1 MSDLFKSAIGYF
13 SNSNIGVPDNDFVG
27 QEVEIGNVKLRV
39 KRVIA
44 EGGFAFVFVA
54 QDPNS
59 GKEYALKRLMAA
71 DEEANKNIIQ
81 EINILK
87 RLSGHPN
94 ILQFLSAS
102 FIDKD
107 KTAHGMKEY
116 LLVTELCVGGSLVDV
131 LKARVKPLPPDVVCR
146 IIYQACRAVQH
157 MHSQEPPITHRDL
170 KIENLLLGSDGLLKL
185 CDFGS
190 STAQS
195 WAVDVTW
202 SAAQRSLLEDEMGRF
217 TTPMYRAPEMLD
229 TWSNYPIGPPSDVWA
244 LGCIIYMLCFMKHPF
259 EDSAKLRIINANFV
273 IPAETTYQDFHPI
286 IRSCLKVNPAERA
299 SVADVLGQVAAVAD
313 TRGFN
318 LKEPLNLEGK
328 RLDAASVAQYQ
339 QQAQTAQPGAP
350 GQSPS
355 APPRTSSNSTPPQ
368 KPLPPRPA
376 SSPARQPSPT
386 PQQQTPSQRFPG
398 PQMAPGSG
406 GGLFSSIKGGAG
418 SFLKNLKDTST
429 KVMHTVQQS
438 IARSDLD
445 LSYITSRLLVMPYPA
460 EGLETAY
467 RTNNAEDI
475 RALLEARHMGRY
487 CIYNVSGRSY
497 LPGRLGSGRVTDC
510 CWPGGPLHRTPSLSA
525 IYKTCCEMQI
535 FLEADPKNVCVVHC
549 TDGKANS
556 ALLTCAFLIFV
567 DLFERP
573 EDAAQMFAVKRMP
586 PCLRP
591 SHMRY
596 LHYFS
601 SVLKPSPTNSLPL
614 VPHSRPITLSNVTL
628 QPVPLFTKVRDGCRP
643 FIEVHQGDD
652 RVLSTMQDY
661 ERMRLFN
668 VTEGKITIPLN
679 VTLIGDI
686 TIVAYHARNM
696 LGGVMSQG
704 KPTGIKIAQ
713 VQFHSGFIQESET
726 SLTFNRNNLD
736 DMADPEHYQDK
747 FEVLVQISV
756 GSSQQQPSQHP
767 LWESHASRNAT
778 TELLFSSRI
787 ERDEC
792 FDSFVTRPATAPRNH
807 NTTPPPRPSSR
818 PPPPKPPPP
827 QIESN
832 DVKQYSDTLPKAQAP
847 SECVDTHAEEE
858 ADLLNLGGSSA
869 GLSSAVSSDISERKT
884 KGVDLLNEGISDSSN
899 VDLLGGFVSAPT
911 AGTVP
916 TPSQPRG
923 FLDELLESS
932 IPTAS
937 QGIQAAQNAPKPT
950 EPNIILD
957 PFGTSSQGFMN
968 GASNPSAGSSMGG
981 IPPMSAGI
989 GGINS
994 SFMKPQ
1000 PQSSPLVSPAG
1011 STPRNGSTPNLD
1023 NGKRDPFA
1031 DLGNLGATL
1040 GASGSPAPAGSWPA
1054 GGSKPTSPMNGS
1066 PQHRSTNWN
1075 AAQGATSPMP
1085 GMTPTGTPVHQM
1097 KSPMDGPSRPDYSRS
1112 HFDTAFKPSDP
1123 AKGKSG
1129 GKGSEDVF
1137 GDLLGS
1143 QGYEFSAKR
1152 DAGPRTIN
1160 EMRKEELV
1168 RDVDPETLKI
1178 MEWKEGKKNN
1188 IRALLCSMHMVL
1200 WEDAKWNKVE
1210 MHQLV
1215 SAADVKKAY
1224 RKACLAVHPDKQMGT
1239 LNENMAKLVFMELNN
1254 AWSDFENDAGQQN
1267 MFG

>member
-13 SNSNIGVPDNDFVG
+13 SNSNTDHIDNDFVG
-27 QEVEIGNVKLRV
+27 HEVEIGNVKLRV

-116 LLVTELCVGGSLVDV
+116 LLVTELCAGGSLVDV
-131 LKARVKPLPPDVVCR
+131 LKARTKPLPPDVVCR
-146 IIYQACRAVQH
+146 IVYQACRAVQH

-190 STAQS
+190 STAQT
-195 WAVDVTW
+195 WNVDVSW

-229 TWSNYPIGPPSDVWA
+229 TWSNYPIGPASDVWA
-244 LGCIIYMLCFMKHPF
+244 LGCIVYMLCFMKHPF

-273 IPAETTYQDFHPI
+273 IPAETTYQDFHSI

-339 QQAQTAQPGAP
+339 QQAQTQA

-376 SSPARQPSPT
+376 VSPARQPSPT
-386 PQQQTPSQRFPG
+386 PQHHTPPQRFSG
-398 PQMAPGSG
+398 PQMTPGSG

-497 LPGRLGSGRVTDC
+497 PPGRLGSGRVTDC
-510 CWPGGPLHRTPSLSA
+510 CWPGGPLHRTPSLSS
-525 IYKTCCEMQI
+525 IYKICCDMQI
-535 FLEADPKNVCVVHC
+535 FLEADSKNVCVVHC

-556 ALLTCAFLIFV
+556 ALLICAFLIFV

-586 PCLRP
+586 PSIRP

-601 SVLKPSPTNSLPL
+601 AVLKPSPTNSIPL
-614 VPHSRPITLSNVTL
+614 IPHSRPITLANVTL
-628 QPVPLFTKVRDGCRP
+628 QPIPLFTKVRDGCRP

-668 VTEGKITIPLN
+668 VTEGRITIPLN

-713 VQFHSGFIQESET
+713 VQFHSGFIQENET
-726 SLTFNRNNLD
+726 SLTFNRNVLD

-756 GSSQQQPSQHP
+756 GSNPQQPSQRP
-767 LWESHASRNAT
+767 LWESHASRNASV
-778 TELLFSSRI
+778 ELLFSSRI

-792 FDSFVTRPATAPRNH
+792 FDSFVTRPATAPRNQ
-807 NTTPPPRPSSR
+807 NNTPPPRPSSR

-827 QIESN
+827 HIETN
-832 DVKQYSDTLPKAQAP
+832 NVQEFSDTVPQEPPEGVESHL
-847 SECVDTHAEEE
+847 EEE
-858 ADLLNLGGSSA
+858 ADLLNLGGGNAASST
-869 GLSSAVSSDISERKT
+869 STSIDTVSGNT
-884 KGVDLLNEGISDSSN
+884 HGVDLLNIAEGISDSSN
-899 VDLLGGFVSAPT
+899 VDLLGGFVSGST
-911 AGTVP
+911 SSNVP
-916 TPSQPRG
+916 TPSQSRG

-932 IPTAS
+932 MSTSPNS
-937 QGIQAAQNAPKPT
+937 QQKSQAAPTPQKPT
-950 EPNIILD
+950 EPSIMLD
-957 PFGTSSQGFMN
+957 PFGASSQSFIN
-968 GASNPSAGSSMGG
+968 GMTNSATASSVGG
-981 IPPMSAGI
+981 VSAGI

-994 SFMKPQ
+994 TFMKPQ
-1000 PQSSPLVSPAG
+1000 QQSSPLVSPAG
-1011 STPRNGSTPNLD
+1011 SMPRNGSTPNLD

-1040 GASGSPAPAGSWPA
+1040 GASSSPASGWAT

-1112 HFDTAFKPSDP
+1112 HFDTAFKPSDSGKGKAG
-1123 AKGKSG
+1123 AKGSG
-1129 GKGSEDVF
+1129 DVF

-1143 QGYEFSAKR
+1143 QGYEFSTKR

-1168 RDVDPETLKI
+1168 REMDPETLKI

-1200 WEDAKWNKVE
+1200 WDDAKWNKVE

-1239 LNENMAKLVFMELNN
+1239 PNENMAKLVFMELNN

>member
-1 MSDLFKSAIGYF
+1 MSDLFKSAFGYF
-13 SNSNIGVPDNDFVG
+13 SNSNTGAPDNDFVG
-27 QEVEIGNVKLRV
+27 QEVEIGSVKLRV

-54 QDPNS
+54 QDPNT

-81 EINILK
+81 EINVLK
-87 RLSGHPN
+87 KLSGHPN
-94 ILQFLSAS
+94 ILQYLSAS

-107 KTAHGMKEY
+107 KTGHGMKEY

-131 LKARVKPLPPDVVCR
+131 LKARSKALPPDVVCR
-146 IIYQACRAVQH
+146 LFYQTCRAVQH

-170 KIENLLLGSDGLLKL
+170 KIENLLLGADGVLKL

-190 STAQS
+190 ATAQT
-195 WAVDVTW
+195 WIVDVNWT
-202 SAAQRSLLEDEMGRF
+202 AAQRSLLEDEMGRF

-229 TWSNYPIGPPSDVWA
+229 TWSNYPIGPSSDVWA
-244 LGCIIYMLCFMKHPF
+244 LGCILYMLCFMKHPF

-273 IPAETTYQDFHPI
+273 IPSETIYQDFHPI
-286 IRSCLKVNPAERA
+286 IRSCLKVNPVERA
-299 SVADVLGQVAAVAD
+299 TVADVLGQVAAIAE

-339 QQAQTAQPGAP
+339 QSSTLQPQAPQPGQ
-350 GQSPS
+350 GPS
-355 APPRTSSNSTPPQ
+355 APPRTSSTSSMPPQ

-376 SSPARQPSPT
+376 ASPARQPSPT
-386 PQQQTPSQRFPG
+386 FQHQTPPTQRFPG
-398 PQMAPGSG
+398 PQMAPGGG

-418 SFLKNLKDTST
+418 SFLKNLKDTSS
-429 KVMHTVQQS
+429 KVINTVQQS

-445 LSYITSRLLVMPYPA
+445 LSYISSRLLVMPYPA

-497 LPGRLGSGRVTDC
+497 PPGRLGSGRVIDC
-510 CWPGGPLHRTPSLSA
+510 CWPGGPLYRTPSLSA
-525 IYKTCCEMQI
+525 IYKICCDMQI
-535 FLEADPKNVCVVHC
+535 FLEADTKNVCVVHC

-556 ALLTCAFLIFV
+556 ALLVCAFLIFV
-567 DLFERP
+567 DLFGKP
-573 EDAAQMFAVKRMP
+573 EDAAQLFAVKRMP
-586 PCLRP
+586 PSLRP
-591 SHMRY
+591 SHIRY
-596 LHYFS
+596 LNYFAT
-601 SVLKPSPTNSLPL
+601 VLKPNPSNGMPQI
-614 VPHSRPITLSNVTL
+614 PHNKPITLATVTL
-628 QPVPLFTKVRDGCRP
+628 QPVPLFTKIRDGCRP
-643 FIEVHQGDD
+643 FIEVYEGDE
-652 RVLSTMQDY
+652 RVLTNIQDY

-668 VTEGKITIPLN
+668 ITEGRVTIPVNIKLLGD
-679 VTLIGDI
+679 VTII
-686 TIVAYHARNM
+686 AYHARNM

-713 VQFHSGFIQESET
+713 VQFHTGFVKDNET
-726 SLTFNRNNLD
+726 SMVFSRNSLD
-736 DMADPEHYQDK
+736 DMADPEHYQEK
-747 FEVLVQISV
+747 FEVVIHLNVESE
-756 GSSQQQPSQHP
+756 QQPLAQRP
-767 LWESHASRNAT
+767 LWESHSSRNLSPD
-778 TELLFSSRI
+778 LLFSSRI

-792 FDSFVTRPATAPRNH
+792 FDSFVSRPATAPRNQS
-807 NTTPPPRPSSR
+807 NTPPPRPSTR

-827 QIESN
+827 HIESN
-832 DVKQYSDTLPKAQAP
+832 NIKECSNIESQLPPEK
-847 SECVDTHAEEE
+847 SELPEEQE
-858 ADLLNLGGSSA
+858 ADLLNLGAGSSSVPSKDSCTEKA
-869 GLSSAVSSDISERKT
+869 QGL
-884 KGVDLLNEGISDSSN
+884 DLLNMAAGVSDSSN
-899 VDLLGGFVSAPT
+899 VDLLGGFGSAPNT
-911 AGTVP
+911 NATSVP
-916 TPSQPRG
+916 SNQPRG
-923 FLDELLESS
+923 FLDDLLASS
-932 IPTAS
+932 VSAP
-937 QGIQAAQNAPKPT
+937 QQAAQAAHTPQKPSG
-950 EPNIILD
+950 PDIMLD
-957 PFGTSSQGFMN
+957 PFGSSSQNFMGCSN
-968 GASNPSAGSSMGG
+968 GITTMGG
-981 IPPMSAGI
+981 VPAMGAGMQ
-989 GGINS
+989 GINS
-994 SFMKPQ
+994 NFMKPQ
-1000 PQSSPLVSPAG
+1000 QQSSPMLSPAG
-1011 STPRNGSTPNLD
+1011 SMPRNASTPNLD

-1031 DLGNLGATL
+1031 DLGNLGTSL
-1040 GASGSPAPAGSWPA
+1040 GAGSGAGNNWGA
-1054 GGSKPTSPMNGS
+1054 NGSKPTSPMNGS

-1075 AAQGATSPMP
+1075 TSQGAASPMP
-1085 GMTPTGTPVHQM
+1085 GLTPTGTPVHQV

-1112 HFDTAFKPSDP
+1112 HFDTAFKPADP

-1129 GKGSEDVF
+1129 APKGSGDVF

-1143 QGYEFSAKR
+1143 QGYEFSGKR

-1168 RDVDPETLKI
+1168 REMDPEKLKI

-1200 WEDAKWNKVE
+1200 WDDAKWNKVE

-1239 LNENMAKLVFMELNN
+1239 ANENMAKLVFMELNN
-1254 AWSDFENDAGQQN
+1254 AWTDFESDASQQN

>member
-13 SNSNIGVPDNDFVG
+13 SNNSTGVPDNDFVG

-54 QDPNS
+54 QDPIS

-87 RLSGHPN
+87 KLSGHPN
-94 ILQFLSAS
+94 ILQYLSAS

-107 KTAHGMKEY
+107 KTSHGMKEY

-131 LKARVKPLPPDVVCR
+131 LRARSKPLAPDLVCQ
-146 IIYQACRAVQH
+146 IFYQTCRAVQH

-170 KIENLLLGSDGLLKL
+170 KIENLLLSADGVVKL

-190 STAQS
+190 ATAQI
-195 WAVDVTW
+195 WCVDASW

-229 TWSNYPIGPPSDVWA
+229 TWSNYQIGPASDVWA
-244 LGCIIYMLCFMKHPF
+244 LGCILYMLCFMKHPF

-273 IPAETTYQDFHPI
+273 IPGETTYQDFHPI
-286 IRSCLKVNPAERA
+286 IRSCLKVNPVERS
-299 SVADVLGQVAAVAD
+299 SVADVLGQIAAIAE

-339 QQAQTAQPGAP
+339 QQSLLSASQSV
-350 GQSPS
+350 SPS
-355 APPRTSSNSTPPQ
+355 APPRSSSANAAPPQ

-376 SSPARQPSPT
+376 GSPARQPSPT
-386 PQQQTPSQRFPG
+386 FQHQTPPNQRYSG
-398 PQMAPGSG
+398 PQMTPGSGGG

-418 SFLKNLKDTST
+418 SFLKNLKDTSS
-429 KVMHTVQQS
+429 KVINTVQQS
-438 IARSDLD
+438 IARTDLD

-497 LPGRLGSGRVTDC
+497 PPGRLGSGRVIDC
-510 CWPGGPLHRTPSLSA
+510 CWPGSPLHRTPSLSA
-525 IYKTCCEMQI
+525 IYKICCDMQI
-535 FLEADPKNVCVVHC
+535 FLETDPKNVCVVHC

-556 ALLTCAFLIFV
+556 ALLICAFLIFV
-567 DLFERP
+567 DLFDKP
-573 EDAAQMFAVKRMP
+573 EDAAQLFAVKRMP
-586 PCLRP
+586 PNLKP

-596 LHYFS
+596 LHYFA
-601 SVLKPSPTNSLPL
+601 SVLKLDQSNGLPQI
-614 VPHSRPITLSNVTL
+614 PHNKPITLTSVTL

-643 FIEVHQGDD
+643 FIEVHQGDEK
-652 RVLSTMQDY
+652 VLSTIQDY
-661 ERMRLFN
+661 ERMRLYN
-668 VTEGKITIPLN
+668 VTEGRVTIPVNIKL
-679 VTLIGDI
+679 VGDI

-704 KPTGIKIAQ
+704 KPTGIKIGQ
-713 VQFHSGFIQESET
+713 IQLNSGFLQENET
-726 SLTFNRNNLD
+726 NLVFNRTTLD

-747 FEVLVQISV
+747 FEIILQIHVEGVQE
-756 GSSQQQPSQHP
+756 QQTQRP
-767 LWESHASRNAT
+767 LWESHSSQNISVD
-778 TELLFSSRI
+778 LLFSSRI

-792 FDSFVTRPATAPRNH
+792 FDSFVSRPATAPRNQ
-807 NTTPPPRPSSR
+807 NNTPPPRPSTR

-827 QIESN
+827 HLPDREVR
-832 DVKQYSDTLPKAQAP
+832 DYSD
-847 SECVDTHAEEE
+847 AEPQPPPLEKIGSQVEQE
-858 ADLLNLGGSSA
+858 ADLLNLGGA
-869 GLSSAVSSDISERKT
+869 TCTDKT
-884 KGVDLLNEGISDSSN
+884 TTQKAQGVDLLNIAEGNSDASN
-899 VDLLGGFVSAPT
+899 VDLLGGFVGASANVT
-911 AGTVP
+911 G
-916 TPSQPRG
+916 TPSNQSRG
-923 FLDELLESS
+923 FLDDLLETSMS
-932 IPTAS
+932 TPPQQPLQTA
-937 QGIQAAQNAPKPT
+937 QTPQKQT
-950 EPNIILD
+950 EPDIMLD
-957 PFGTSSQGFMN
+957 PFGTSSQSYIGLSN
-968 GASNPSAGSSMGG
+968 GMANTPMGAGM
-981 IPPMSAGI
+981 AGVNGNFI
-989 GGINS
+989 
-994 SFMKPQ
+994 KPQ
-1000 PQSSPLVSPAG
+1000 QHNSPLLSPAG
-1011 STPRNGSTPNLD
+1011 SMPRNSSTPNLD
-1023 NGKRDPFA
+1023 SNKKDPFA
-1031 DLGNLGATL
+1031 DIGNLGSSL
-1040 GASGSPAPAGSWPA
+1040 GAGNSNSESGWGA

-1075 AAQGATSPMP
+1075 PSQGATSPMP
-1085 GMTPTGTPVHQM
+1085 GVTPTGTPVHQM

-1123 AKGKSG
+1123 AKGKT
-1129 GKGSEDVF
+1129 KGSADVF

-1168 RDVDPETLKI
+1168 REMDPDKLKI
-1178 MEWKEGKKNN
+1178 MEWQEGKKNN

-1200 WEDAKWNKVE
+1200 WDNAKWNKVE

-1215 SAADVKKAY
+1215 SATDVKKAY

-1239 LNENMAKLVFMELNN
+1239 PNENMAKLVFMELNN
-1254 AWSDFENDAGQQN
+1254 AWSDFENDSSQQN